1 MGKEF
6 LPLSVVLC
14 YTLCLLL
21 GHSMSIFRV
30 WMMLK
35 VDPSF
40 SVRKPEEGA
49 IPDFAS
55 NVVIIYWSNDKV

>member
-1 MGKEF
+1 
-6 LPLSVVLC
+6 
-14 YTLCLLL
+14 
-21 GHSMSIFRV
+21 MSIFRV